1 MDSFHGH
8 SETFYNT
15 TLVDDSGSDDVS
27 LNLSIDGLKV
37 LDRAGR
43 LTKRK
48 IPLEQITRWTRNSD
62 RLTMFVKTPADLEEK
77 AVSFYSTSA
86 TLTSLLDSLTS
97 FCLQCA
103 SNVCCHGV
111 SLQIHALI
119 CCRMYKTDWI
129 PDISLKEKLR
139 MPRRCVYAGWSR
151 LWKHSNRPMSP
162 MKYVLWR
169 ITVDGAIN
177 RLCIPVARAFQ
188 CVGRDIFAV
197 DMWNCGCS

>member
-103 SNVCCHGV
+103 SKRLTSCCN
-111 SLQIHALI
+111 LI
-119 CCRMYKTDWI
+119 CLAWSAHVLERR
-129 PDISLKEKLR
+129 SL
-139 MPRRCVYAGWSR
+139 A
-151 LWKHSNRPMSP
+151 
-162 MKYVLWR
+162 VL
-169 ITVDGAIN
+169 
-177 RLCIPVARAFQ
+177 
-188 CVGRDIFAV
+188 
-197 DMWNCGCS
+197 